1 MKRLP
6 LLVTVCLLLGAAPAQ
21 AARVG
26 VGVLPGWSAAR
37 LAQRIEAATG
47 ARPST
52 LIPGVALAVDVAHP
66 RALRSIRGVAYVESL
81 AQRRRLAFAVNDPL
95 APRQWYLQNDRA
107 FDFWPELP
115 QLSPVKVAIVD
126 SGIDGGHPDLQGRV
140 AAAKSFVGGSP
151 YTDADGHGTFV
162 AGEIAAAPNNGVG
175 IAGLAFPA
183 QLVIAKVVNSNDELP
198 LEAEVAGIK
207 WAVQQGAR
215 VINLSLGGVRDPLDP
230 KLDTYSPL
238 EQAAIDYAVRK
249 GAVVVAAVGNG
260 PQSPKTPWPYA
271 HYPAALPHVIGVSA
285 ITQSGSVPGFSNRD
299 AVYNDIAAPG
309 EAILSTV
316 PREQTQQRPSCA
328 EQGYSPCGTPEF
340 RDAIGTSFAAP
351 QVAAAAALV
360 LAVRPDLRPEQ
371 VANLLER
378 SAVDANAGSGCKQCP
393 AGRDAF
399 TGWGALDVQ
408 SALEVASAGGPFA
421 PRDAYEANDDAGP
434 WAYPLWGPK
443 GRTVD
448 ATVDYWDDQV
458 DVYSVVLRKGQRLYA
473 RLGGG
478 DLVLDLWK
486 PGTRHVLGLAASPD
500 QRAAVGRRAGAQRR
514 LAYTAVAGG
523 TYFLEVKVLA
533 PTREP
538 VAYRLSFAKSHV
550 SGT

>member
-1 MKRLP
+1 MKRLL
-6 LLVTVCLLLGAAPAQ
+6 LLVTVCLLVGSAPAS

-26 VGVLPGWSAAR
+26 VGVLPGWSAEKLAR
-37 LAQRIEAATG
+37 RIEAATG
-47 ARPST
+47 ARPWL
-52 LIPGVALAVDVAHP
+52 LIPGAALAVEVAHP
-66 RALRSIRGVAYVESL
+66 GALRGIRGVAYVESL
-81 AQRRRLAFAVNDPL
+81 AQRRRLAFVTNDPL

-107 FDFWPELP
+107 FDFWPDFP
-115 QLSPVKVAIVD
+115 QLPAVRVAIVD

-140 AAAKSFVGGSP
+140 VAAKSFVGGSP

-162 AGEIAAAPNNGVG
+162 AGEIAAAPDNGVG

-198 LEAEVAGIK
+198 LEAEVAGIR

-238 EQAAIDYAVRK
+238 EQAAIDYAARK

-299 AVYNDIAAPG
+299 AVYNDLAAPG

-316 PREQTQQRPSCA
+316 PREQTQQRPSCSD
-328 EQGYSPCGTPEF
+328 QGYSPCGSPEF

-378 SAVDANAGSGCKQCP
+378 SAVDANPESGCKQCP
-393 AGRDAF
+393 VGRDAF

-408 SALEVASAGGPFA
+408 GALEVASAGGPFA

-443 GRTVD
+443 GRTV
-448 ATVDYWDDQV
+448 AASLDYWDDQV
-458 DVYSVVLRKGQRLYA
+458 DVYSLVLRKGQRLYA

-478 DLVLDLWK
+478 GTDLVLDLWK
-486 PGTRHVLGLAASPD
+486 PGTQHVLGLAARLD
-500 QRAAVGRRAGAQRR
+500 QR
-514 LAYTAVAGG
+514 
-523 TYFLEVKVLA
+523 
-533 PTREP
+533 
-538 VAYRLSFAKSHV
+538 
-550 SGT
+550 